1 MYEDDEKR
9 LQFYR
14 CEAAAVTR
22 AKRIAERRPF
32 QSVGTAENGIVKE
45 VKLVCFSCAG
55 EDQFQ
60 NPEHYLKPGTADEFT
75 SEWNNK
81 AKRSK
86 WGPGPNQAARA
97 ISNLQSKSD
106 RLKQETQYA
115 TPEELLVTMRSSK
128 PFTQGL
134 DWVNELVPHLHLL
147 YGCVECDR
155 TMFQQFQSHLHSD
168 ARIQQMDQ
176 LGVYPLKSSDWLRL
190 AKPNRRLEPGMTTAG
205 SGDCAWHC
213 PGCCEKWT
221 HAKQAPYRLLIAA
234 PYLDTA
240 QAGDEVFCAY
250 IGPLL
255 DPNAKGKDAAEQI
268 SLEKQINMLKGM
280 TLLKEIGNRTVT
292 KDLVL
297 RAIEHLNENC
307 QNALCKMGNVV
318 NLFSPDHTLSEKHWD
333 KQHYCEDERLSLGPQ
348 GTDVLALAVDRNK
361 TQTLTKEDMQQVI
374 DWCASFYDFDK
385 ADVRAKT
392 KSERRT
398 LRELR
403 ERVSRLNLASKL

>member
-1 MYEDDEKR
+1 M
-9 LQFYR
+9 
-14 CEAAAVTR
+14 
-22 AKRIAERRPF
+22 
-32 QSVGTAENGIVKE
+32 
-45 VKLVCFSCAG
+45 
-55 EDQFQ
+55 
-60 NPEHYLKPGTADEFT
+60 
-75 SEWNNK
+75 
-81 AKRSK
+81 
-86 WGPGPNQAARA
+86 
-97 ISNLQSKSD
+97 
-106 RLKQETQYA
+106 
-115 TPEELLVTMRSSK
+115 
-128 PFTQGL
+128 
-134 DWVNELVPHLHLL
+134 
-147 YGCVECDR
+147 
-155 TMFQQFQSHLHSD
+155 
-168 ARIQQMDQ
+168 
-176 LGVYPLKSSDWLRL
+176 
-190 AKPNRRLEPGMTTAG
+190 
-205 SGDCAWHC
+205 
-213 PGCCEKWT
+213 
-221 HAKQAPYRLLIAA
+221 
-234 PYLDTA
+234 
-240 QAGDEVFCAY
+240 FCAY